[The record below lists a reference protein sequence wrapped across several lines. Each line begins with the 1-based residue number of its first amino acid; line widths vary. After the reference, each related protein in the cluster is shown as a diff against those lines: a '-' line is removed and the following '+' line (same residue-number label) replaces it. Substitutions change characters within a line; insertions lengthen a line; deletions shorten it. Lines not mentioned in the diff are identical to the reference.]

1 MWQRHWRI
9 PIWRSVPSLLVTI
22 LLLIRFQAYHD
33 PEDEPTAEPIDPSFF
48 DFDSAVPLGKEK
60 LKGARVNFLKNDDRD
75 QYPIGLAL
83 IYNEVVIHHQRG
95 EAQ

>member
-1 MWQRHWRI
+1 
-9 PIWRSVPSLLVTI
+9 VPSPSFLLPTF
-22 LLLIRFQAYHD
+22 LSTAQAYHD

-60 LKGARVNFLKNDDRD
+60 LKGARVEIFRRY
-75 QYPIGLAL
+75 QVRPILIHPAL
-83 IYNEVVIHHQRG
+83 IYNEVVHYHHKA